1 MELDIS
7 LWRDGAENEAKGE
20 GKGEGRGEGKAEE
33 AGWVVMSRDE

>member
-20 GKGEGRGEGKAEE
+20 GKGEGKAEE